1 MARRL
6 RLFFWMTA
14 ALSVAGAAWPACADP
29 PAPAETTPAATPT
42 PSVEKLVERVRRSLV
57 VVSFKGRDGEREG
70 LGTGFVIDRD
80 GLIATNL
87 HVIGEARPIVVR
99 TLDGRRHDVTT
110 IEASDRAADLALLR
124 VDAHDLTP
132 LELGDSD
139 QLKQGQ
145 PVVAMGNPHGL
156 INSVVTGVVSG
167 QREIDGR
174 QMIQLAIPIEPG
186 NSGGPLLDFEGRVHG
201 LLTMKSL
208 VTANLGFAV
217 PINRLKPLI
226 EKPNPIAID
235 RWLLMGGL
243 EPSQWTTHFGARWR
257 QRAGRILVEGS
268 GDGFGGRSLCLS
280 REPVPDAPFDVAVTV
295 RLDDESGAAGL
306 VFSADGGDR
315 HFGFYPSAGK
325 LRLTQFDGPDVTSWQ
340 VLDEQPSTAYVRG
353 AWNTLKVRIE
363 RDRVLC
369 HVNGELVIES
379 SRAQPNPG
387 RVGLAKFRDT
397 RAEFKDFQMAKEISA
412 ARAEPEVVERIDR
425 LLADRPDDLF
435 DAATLR
441 EFAEPRAAA
450 MLALRER
457 AKRLDRQAEQL
468 RQLANA
474 VHEHDVLS
482 ELRQEIDQEEPK
494 IDLFHAALL
503 IARLDSDEVDV
514 EAYRQQLSRMADELK
529 GRLPA
534 EADDETR
541 LKALNTFLFADSG
554 FHGSRGDYYNRRNSY
569 VNEVLDDR
577 EGLPITLS
585 VLYIELARR
594 LDLDV
599 VGIGLPGH
607 FVVEFRPKQGE
618 RRIIDVF
625 EQGEALTRQQVDER
639 VRGFTGQPPTE
650 EQLRPVDKRAI
661 LVRILRNLQ
670 SIAGRRQDMPGVVR
684 YLDAILAIMPDSG
697 EDRMFRAFYRY
708 QSGHE
713 ALALEDLDWLMEH
726 RPTNIDFERVG
737 QLRESIL
744 RRKKPSGE

>member
-6 RLFFWMTA
+6 ALLTWML
-14 ALSVAGAAWPACADP
+14 LSFGAAGLRWAASAEP
-29 PAPAETTPAATPT
+29 PAAAETAPGAPAA
-42 PSVEKLVERVRRSLV
+42 SIEKLVEQARQSLV
-57 VVSFKGRDGEREG
+57 VVTFKGRDGEREG

-99 TLDGRRHDVTT
+99 TLDGRRHEVTT
-110 IEASDRAADLALLR
+110 IEASDRAADLAVLR

-132 LELGDSD
+132 LVLGDSD

-145 PVVAMGNPHGL
+145 PVVALGNPHGL

-217 PINRLKPLI
+217 PINRLKPLL
-226 EKPNPIAID
+226 EKPNPISID
-235 RWLLMGGL
+235 RWLLIGGL
-243 EPSQWTTHFGARWR
+243 EPDAWTTHFGARWR
-257 QRAGRILVEGS
+257 QRAGKIMVDGA

-280 REPVPDAPFDVAVTV
+280 REPVPEAPFELAVTV

-306 VFSADGGDR
+306 VFAADGGDR

-340 VLDEQPSTAYVRG
+340 VLDEQPSAAYVRG
-353 AWNTLKVRIE
+353 AWNTLKVRIDS
-363 RDRVLC
+363 DRVLC

-379 SRAQPNPG
+379 LRAQPNPG

-397 RAEFKDFQMAKEISA
+397 RAEFKDFQIAKQILVA
-412 ARAEPEVVERIDR
+412 QPEPAVVERIDR
-425 LLADRPDDLF
+425 LISDRPDDLF
-435 DAATLR
+435 DAEIVR
-441 EFAEPRAAA
+441 EFSEPSHAAV
-450 MLALRER
+450 LALRER
-457 AKRLDRQAEQL
+457 ARRLDRQAEQL
-468 RQLANA
+468 RHLASA
-474 VHEHDVLS
+474 VHEQEVLGK
-482 ELRQEIDQEEPK
+482 LRQELEQDEPK

-503 IARLDSDEVDV
+503 IAQLDSDEVDV
-514 EAYRQQLSRMADELK
+514 AAYRRQFARLADELTSH
-529 GRLPA
+529 LPA
-534 EADDETR
+534 DADEEAR
-541 LKALNTFLFADSG
+541 LKALNDFLFAASG

-585 VLYIELARR
+585 VIYIELARR
-594 LDLDV
+594 AGLDV

-607 FVVEFRPKQGE
+607 FVVQFRPKQGE
-618 RRIIDVF
+618 PRIIDVF
-625 EQGEALTRQQVDER
+625 EQGESLTREQVDAR
-639 VRGFTGQPPTE
+639 VRTFTGQPPTE

-670 SIAGRRQDMPGVVR
+670 SLAGRRQDLPGVVR

-713 ALALEDLDWLMEH
+713 ALALEDLDWLIEH
-726 RPTNIDFERVG
+726 RPANIDFERVD
-737 QLRESIL
+737 QLRESIV
-744 RRKKPSGE
+744 RRQKPQGG

>member
-6 RLFFWMTA
+6 
-14 ALSVAGAAWPACADP
+14 ALLNCMLISIGVAGLRLAAAAEP
-29 PAPAETTPAATPT
+29 PAAAETAPGSPAA
-42 PSVEKLVERVRRSLV
+42 SIEKLVEQARRSLV
-57 VVSFKGRDGEREG
+57 VVTFKGRDGEREG

-99 TLDGRRHDVTT
+99 TLDGRRHEVTT
-110 IEASDRAADLALLR
+110 IEASNRAADLAVLR

-132 LELGDSD
+132 LALGDSD

-145 PVVAMGNPHGL
+145 PVVALGNPHGL

-217 PINRLKPLI
+217 PINRLKPLL
-226 EKPNPIAID
+226 EKPNPISID
-235 RWLLMGGL
+235 RWLLIGGL
-243 EPSQWTTHFGARWR
+243 EPDAWTTHFGARWR
-257 QRAGRILVEGS
+257 QRAGKIMVDGA

-280 REPVPDAPFDVAVTV
+280 RESVPEAPFELAVTV
-295 RLDDESGAAGL
+295 RLDDEAGAAGL
-306 VFSADGGDR
+306 VFAADGGDR

-340 VLDEQPSTAYVRG
+340 VLDEQPSAAYVRG
-353 AWNTLKVRIE
+353 AWNTLKVRID

-379 SRAQPNPG
+379 LRAQPNPG

-397 RAEFKDFQMAKEISA
+397 RAEFKDFQIAKQILVA
-412 ARAEPEVVERIDR
+412 QPEPAVVERIDR
-425 LLADRPDDLF
+425 LISERPDDLF
-435 DAATLR
+435 DAEILR
-441 EFAEPRAAA
+441 EFSEPSQAAV
-450 MLALRER
+450 LALRER
-457 AKRLDRQAEQL
+457 ARRLDRQAEQL
-468 RQLANA
+468 RQLASA
-474 VHEHDVLS
+474 VHEQEVLGK
-482 ELRQEIDQEEPK
+482 LRQELEQDEPK

-503 IARLDSDEVDV
+503 IAQLDSDEVDV
-514 EAYRQQLSRMADELK
+514 DAYRRQFARLADELTSH
-529 GRLPA
+529 LPA
-534 EADDETR
+534 DADEEAR
-541 LKALNTFLFADSG
+541 LKALNDFLFASSG

-585 VLYIELARR
+585 VIYIELARR
-594 LDLDV
+594 AGLDV

-607 FVVEFRPKQGE
+607 FVVQFRPKQGE
-618 RRIIDVF
+618 PRIIDVF
-625 EQGEALTRQQVDER
+625 EQGESLTREQVDAR
-639 VRGFTGQPPTE
+639 VRTFTGQPPTE

-670 SIAGRRQDMPGVVR
+670 SLAGRRQDLPGVVR
-684 YLDAILAIMPDSG
+684 YLDAILAIVPDSG

-708 QSGHE
+708 QTGHE
-713 ALALEDLDWLMEH
+713 ALALEDLDWLIEH
-726 RPTNIDFERVG
+726 RPANIDFERVD
-737 QLRESIL
+737 QLRESIV
-744 RRKKPSGE
+744 RRKKPSDD